1 MCSTQ
6 CFMQPLHR
14 HAAVTRLR
22 YGKQQR
28 FQRPVKCGK
37 ANVTVGGAEAAAA
50 DSDLRRAFTAL
61 RAHCGGGVRD
71 AVRAGTRL
79 RIRLAGLGG
88 AHAGKTGGSAHGD
101 ALQGH
106 GEGEGVARRR
116 PPHCSGRCP
125 TMFRISRAS
134 KPIPPMHGPIRTRLR
149 NTSSPIRTATTKT
162 PCSSPS
168 PSGATRRRHRGS
180 TRSLRVI
187 SRGSSL
193 ANGVVKVNGDV
204 TGNYEVKT
212 AESDDTQ
219 ATAVWRNDTVVFSV
233 TGTKNSVV
241 SVYQL
246 FPL

>member
-37 ANVTVGGAEAAAA
+37 ANVTVGGAKALPGDATALLRAMPDHVSNFARVQA
-50 DSDLRRAFTAL
+50 DSTDAWADSNPIEEYKLTYSN
-61 RAHCGGGVRD
+61 GNDKD
-71 AVRAGTRL
+71 AVQLTVAQWSDSEKAQGQYTKL
-79 RIRLAGLGG
+79 
-88 AHAGKTGGSAHGD
+88 TGD
-101 ALQGH
+101 L
-106 GEGEGVARRR
+106 
-116 PPHCSGRCP
+116 
-125 TMFRISRAS
+125 
-134 KPIPPMHGPIRTRLR
+134 K
-149 NTSSPIRTATTKT
+149 
-162 PCSSPS
+162 
-168 PSGATRRRHRGS
+168 
-180 TRSLRVI
+180 
-187 SRGSSL
+187 GSSL